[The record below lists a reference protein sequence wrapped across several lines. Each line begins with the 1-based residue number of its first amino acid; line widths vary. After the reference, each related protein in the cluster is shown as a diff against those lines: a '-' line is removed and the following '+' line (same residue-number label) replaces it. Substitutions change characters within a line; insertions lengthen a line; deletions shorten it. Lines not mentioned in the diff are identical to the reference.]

1 MNIVAQDS
9 VNSIRVNVYSANE
22 KVGESFA
29 IVVAVI
35 VENQIW
41 GLSEGVCFGSDF
53 VAGVDSVPERW
64 DLVAEKY

>member
-1 MNIVAQDS
+1 MNIVTQDS
-9 VNSIRVNVYSANE
+9 VNSIRVKVCSANE

-35 VENQIW
+35 VENKIW